1 MKTERA
7 QLTTVKKEMGITHKD
22 FYAEFPHLLV
32 DIPYHQSEGTIRFEL
47 NGKHMEIVL
56 DPEEV
61 RQIGHSVRLPVTFV
75 EIRFYGFSEE
85 EISDFVRH
93 FNLRFMKGGG

>member
-1 MKTERA
+1 MAAERE
-7 QLTTVKKEMGITHKD
+7 QPTVVRKEMGITHKD
-22 FYAEFPHLLV
+22 FYAELPHLL
-32 DIPYHQSEGTIRFEL
+32 DNIPYHQTEDTIRFQL

-75 EIRFYGFSEE
+75 EIRFLWFFRRG
-85 EISDFVRH
+85 
-93 FNLRFMKGGG
+93 NQ